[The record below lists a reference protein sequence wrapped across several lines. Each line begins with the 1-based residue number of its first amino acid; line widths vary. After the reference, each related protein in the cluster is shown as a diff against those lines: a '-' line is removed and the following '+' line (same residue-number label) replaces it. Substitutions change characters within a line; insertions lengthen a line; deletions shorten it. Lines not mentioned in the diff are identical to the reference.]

1 MHTVTHTQTW
11 PYAAW
16 LEIQDSW
23 RCQTQTRLRQ
33 DISHSQKSTYAVSWD
48 AVTSSRLD
56 CRAHTHRQTP
66 NLLLTWSFLRSPQKG
81 RWEQRERM
89 RLPEH
94 CGCGSSW
101 KSLQGERGEGR
112 CAWGLAGGWGQVLCQ
127 QDVPWTPQS
136 QGSSEHQ
143 PQWPQRLPAVL
154 QGTGP
159 LWVPGAP
166 CQKGAEAACL
176 LTALPEANS
185 LLLEGSHGK
194 SKH

>member
-1 MHTVTHTQTW
+1 MQTVTHTQTR

-16 LEIQDSW
+16 PEVQDSW
-23 RCQTQTRLRQ
+23 RCQTQTRSRQ

-101 KSLQGERGEGR
+101 KEPTGRERRREVCLGTGRRLRAGATPAGCALNTTVAGQLWTSATVATEAPCCAAGHWASLGPWSTLPKRSWGFLPPHGITWSKLSATGR
-112 CAWGLAGGWGQVLCQ
+112 
-127 QDVPWTPQS
+127 VPW
-136 QGSSEHQ
+136 
-143 PQWPQRLPAVL
+143 
-154 QGTGP
+154 
-159 LWVPGAP
+159 
-166 CQKGAEAACL
+166 
-176 LTALPEANS
+176 
-185 LLLEGSHGK
+185 
-194 SKH
+194 